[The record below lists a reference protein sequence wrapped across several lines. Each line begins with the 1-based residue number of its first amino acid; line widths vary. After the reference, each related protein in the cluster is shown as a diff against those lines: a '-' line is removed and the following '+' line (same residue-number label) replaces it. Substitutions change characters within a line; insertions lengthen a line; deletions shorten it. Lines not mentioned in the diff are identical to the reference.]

1 MSKIINLLYTH
12 HKGVNQ
18 MFATTGII
26 RENTIIADEHSL
38 EKVDGKKVLITVL
51 EDDKQFDTVSDEKL
65 FAVSDS
71 LINQNI
77 EVYKELAK

>member
-1 MSKIINLLYTH
+1 
-12 HKGVNQ
+12 

-26 RENTIIADEHSL
+26 QRNTIIADERSL
-38 EKVDGKKVLITVL
+38 ERFDGKKVIITVL
-51 EDDKQFDTVSDEKL
+51 EEDKQFDAVSDEKL

-77 EVYKELAK
+77 EAYKELAK

>member
-1 MSKIINLLYTH
+1 
-12 HKGVNQ
+12 

-26 RENTIIADEHSL
+26 QGNTIIADERSL
-38 EKVDGKKVLITVL
+38 ERFDGKKVIITVL

-65 FAVSDS
+65 FAVSDA

-77 EVYKELAK
+77 EAYKELAK

>member
-1 MSKIINLLYTH
+1 
-12 HKGVNQ
+12 

-26 RENTIIADEHSL
+26 QGNTIIADERSL
-38 EKVDGKKVLITVL
+38 ERFDGKKVIITVL

-71 LINQNI
+71 LIDQNM
-77 EVYKELAK
+77 EAYKELAK

>member
-1 MSKIINLLYTH
+1 
-12 HKGVNQ
+12 
-18 MFATTGII
+18 MFATTRII

-77 EVYKELAK
+77 EAYKELAK